1 MIWNRTDEVRVVLVL
16 FACVV
21 IFFLHVR
28 RLIVCS
34 VFFCARRDQPAQI
47 VSV

>member
-28 RLIVCS
+28 LIVCG